1 MEREGFKGYGSGDA
15 LAIMANASNA
25 EPQYSGFLGFEGDLR
40 TKRQSTS
47 SKMDDDIFYNPTS
60 DEEWDDYIAQRVAE
74 GFDIFGALAGFPGAV
89 GALVGETVSTF
100 KAALAED
107 KLETFVKA
115 VPSGVEGL
123 LRGTTDLGGF
133 LMEIAGGSG
142 GMLFNVL
149 TDDTEKAYHQLP
161 DFLKDASRQ
170 WFKTSRSIQQR
181 RARQYMGEATFL
193 PPHLINSKLSEG
205 LSIFLDATVPLTL
218 GTSAIAKG
226 GAKALIGATKP
237 VSKNL
242 AKFAINSGQGAD
254 ALFQSATFLPRLAA
268 EKLAQ
273 GVDTAA
279 KTVQGAREIVSDLN
293 PKRMS
298 GEPFVE
304 LPAFGQNIGLDWI
317 KRNTNKAGDIAADA
331 KDLRDYIKKATDTPY
346 PASALD
352 RIARDPSV
360 PVGARDIANV
370 LNSFN
375 SKHPYIS
382 FAARRVGDAAQG
394 AAIGG
399 VMGLLTFD
407 EDIAANA
414 MAGGALFGPLGKL
427 AGSAVFSREY
437 QKKAIDNFLQDH
449 REKLS
454 PDESATFEKFVG
466 GDREKE
472 KFVASLSYLIKNG
485 HFKNEEGPIDIRY
498 LSQEQI
504 DSYSKISGDEV
515 LPHVRGIHRISGG
528 RPEIIINVD
537 QANIGTFA
545 EEVGHAFAGMPQI
558 RDEFAPVIEL
568 LFGKRVVTDTVL
580 KDGSKKV
587 EFDFDGNGIFSTKAL
602 DDYFKKY
609 RDSAR
614 PELRAILDERLNTDA
629 RKRRYAADEILAS
642 SMANTFKR
650 YDPFDVIKK
659 KSIGNFFNKAASSY
673 QKPSFSLNPKS
684 VLGGLVDMLLFRRN
698 SLGLLAAHNVGLAMG
713 FIKKGDP
720 IKQVDTRIDS
730 SFLDII
736 QARKQVM
743 NKPEVKASDT
753 EGLGLKVSDLRKP
766 ENAALFDFLKDTLPV
781 KYDKDG
787 KPTKRLLSEDESKT
801 RDRKFVRNV
810 TEQLKGMVNTDFIP
824 GQKPFQR
831 SNPDNPKSKVY
842 NGDFLGENFVNFLLS
857 LPFDLFSPIARK
869 NTVYINEI
877 LKKRSKNA
885 GTGIIEGTYTKL
897 YMKKGDDSARTSV
910 RQILPYGW
918 LLDGNGLKIVGLDV
932 NDIITRI
939 ESYEG
944 AVKGARKEIWDIWRQ
959 ESKANDKH
967 ARDLFLQD
975 LWVYISGISKGI
987 PGKRLVGEVKRD
999 ALSRF
1004 MGFKKKNFEL
1014 VNPNQFAE
1022 IIESTRL
1029 VNSFLVNRLQNIR
1042 HLPGDQMM
1050 TEFGYYNMMG
1060 NLSVIPEK

>member
-40 TKRQSTS
+40 TKRQSIS

-74 GFDIFGALAGFPGAV
+74 GFNVFDALAGFPGAV

-107 KLETFVKA
+107 KLETFAKA

-205 LSIFLDATVPLTL
+205 LSMFLDASVPLTL

-226 GAKALIGATKP
+226 GAKALIGTTKP

-242 AKFAINSGQGAD
+242 AKYAINSGQGAD
-254 ALFQSATFLPRLAA
+254 ALFESATFLPRLAA
-268 EKLAQ
+268 EKLAK
-273 GVDTAA
+273 GVDASA

-331 KDLRDYIKKATDTPY
+331 KDLRDYIKKAADTPH

-414 MAGGALFGPLGKL
+414 MAGGALFGPIGKL
-427 AGSAVFSREY
+427 AGSAIFSREY
-437 QKKAIDNFLQDH
+437 QKKAIDNFLEDH

-466 GDREKE
+466 GDREK
-472 KFVASLSYLIKNG
+472 
-485 HFKNEEGPIDIRY
+485 
-498 LSQEQI
+498 
-504 DSYSKISGDEV
+504 
-515 LPHVRGIHRISGG
+515 
-528 RPEIIINVD
+528 
-537 QANIGTFA
+537 
-545 EEVGHAFAGMPQI
+545 
-558 RDEFAPVIEL
+558 
-568 LFGKRVVTDTVL
+568 
-580 KDGSKKV
+580 
-587 EFDFDGNGIFSTKAL
+587 
-602 DDYFKKY
+602 
-609 RDSAR
+609 
-614 PELRAILDERLNTDA
+614 
-629 RKRRYAADEILAS
+629 
-642 SMANTFKR
+642 
-650 YDPFDVIKK
+650 
-659 KSIGNFFNKAASSY
+659 
-673 QKPSFSLNPKS
+673 
-684 VLGGLVDMLLFRRN
+684 
-698 SLGLLAAHNVGLAMG
+698 
-713 FIKKGDP
+713 
-720 IKQVDTRIDS
+720 
-730 SFLDII
+730 
-736 QARKQVM
+736 
-743 NKPEVKASDT
+743 
-753 EGLGLKVSDLRKP
+753 
-766 ENAALFDFLKDTLPV
+766 
-781 KYDKDG
+781 
-787 KPTKRLLSEDESKT
+787 
-801 RDRKFVRNV
+801 
-810 TEQLKGMVNTDFIP
+810 
-824 GQKPFQR
+824 
-831 SNPDNPKSKVY
+831 
-842 NGDFLGENFVNFLLS
+842 
-857 LPFDLFSPIARK
+857 
-869 NTVYINEI
+869 
-877 LKKRSKNA
+877 
-885 GTGIIEGTYTKL
+885 
-897 YMKKGDDSARTSV
+897 
-910 RQILPYGW
+910 
-918 LLDGNGLKIVGLDV
+918 
-932 NDIITRI
+932 
-939 ESYEG
+939 
-944 AVKGARKEIWDIWRQ
+944 
-959 ESKANDKH
+959 
-967 ARDLFLQD
+967 
-975 LWVYISGISKGI
+975 
-987 PGKRLVGEVKRD
+987 
-999 ALSRF
+999 
-1004 MGFKKKNFEL
+1004 
-1014 VNPNQFAE
+1014 
-1022 IIESTRL
+1022 
-1029 VNSFLVNRLQNIR
+1029 
-1042 HLPGDQMM
+1042 
-1050 TEFGYYNMMG
+1050 
-1060 NLSVIPEK
+1060 